1 MKNGAKEMNKE
12 NTHVLTFAK
21 EYDNLDD
28 YNFLKW
34 GTMIGLPQDLFKKL
48 VPNYEEL
55 DGEEFNIAMKVCS
68 TLIRELQAN
77 NRIVITDKEKAE
89 IERLKH
95 IEEQKEQDLQELAE
109 IYGLRNAKV
118 LMANVMTA
126 YGNAGNPRGDYQTA
140 KKWCEEQ
147 GIYDEIE
154 RKALGIKV
162 GD

>member
-1 MKNGAKEMNKE
+1 MNKQTT
-12 NTHVLTFAK
+12 NVLTFAK
-21 EYDNLDD
+21 EYESLDD

-55 DGEEFNIAMKVCS
+55 EGKEYEITMKVCS

-89 IERLKH
+89 IERLKQV
-95 IEEQKEQDLQELAE
+95 EEQKENDLAE
-109 IYGLRNAKV
+109 LSVIYGNKNARV
-118 LMANVMTA
+118 LMSNVMTA
-126 YGNAGNPRGDYQTA
+126 YGNAGKPKGDYHTA

-154 RKALGIKV
+154 RRALGI
-162 GD
+162 